1 MYLGILAAGAM
12 LFAPPAHAAATANP
26 CDLLSLGE
34 AQSVTHLSLTP
45 ADPNPMRAG
54 GQDADTTCGY
64 LNDKSQS
71 VSVVL
76 HDDPAFFPGNAKN
89 PNTTGFKRVNGI
101 GQRAWSNA
109 MAIGATIEV
118 LKNGRYVSVRVANPD
133 GLKDRGA
140 RNYSEA
146 IQLAKVVAKRL

>member
-1 MYLGILAAGAM
+1 MYG
-12 LFAPPAHAAATANP
+12 PPAHAAATGNP
-26 CDLLSLGE
+26 CDLLSLAE
-34 AQSVTHLSLTP
+34 AQSVTHLSLAP
-45 ADPNPMRAG
+45 ADPNPIHAG
-54 GQDADTTCGY
+54 GRDADTTCGY

-76 HDDPAFFPGNAKN
+76 HDDAAFFPGNAKN
-89 PNTTGFKRVNGI
+89 PNTTGFKRLNGI

-109 MAIGATIEV
+109 MAMAVSIEV
-118 LKNGRYVSVRVANPD
+118 LDKGRYVSVRVANPD

-146 IQLAKVVAKRL
+146 IELAKLVAKRL